1 MAAGKSTRARRSRT
15 PAARPRAS
23 REPASTS
30 RASLDALL
38 AQFSEALAV
47 AETCCRA
54 FEAAHDR
61 MDWTGAGS
69 HAIALRHSV
78 GLLQRLYTGFDL
90 EILKVRS

>member
-1 MAAGKSTRARRSRT
+1 MPFIQDPRFTGNNTRA
-15 PAARPRAS
+15 P

-38 AQFSEALAV
+38 AQLSEALAV

-61 MDWTGAGS
+61 MDWTG
-69 HAIALRHSV
+69 LDWT
-78 GLLQRLYTGFDL
+78 GLDRSRLP
-90 EILKVRS
+90 